1 MMKNVNIFDI
11 FLNLFHFLLKIVE
24 GLLLRFLWLIQ
35 IFVYKILYYPV
46 YPLVYFL
53 RKLIAFLKFTK
64 RYVPLIYRDDI
75 SFSKIDKEYEFL
87 KEYFLHQH
95 DRYINFSGDSGK
107 IINDLMKFKVPMML
121 FEYEKS
127 YVGIVKHENIVGTYH
142 HNYSCYYD
150 KNETGKFDL
159 DFKYFPGKR
168 GDPGEGYKKCWYPQ
182 HNSWDN
188 YPSLIQLEKHPICD
202 KYYVAGDGNHRV
214 MSSKIK
220 DDAPPYVYAKISKL
234 KWKLEGLFIFFICS
248 FCFYEYEIEIIKS
261 DIEHNSFI
269 YLAIKETQYSSK
281 IRLKIKID
289 QNGLILLDQNDFQ
302 NKLRFSSVFKTK
314 LKNFPDPNWWVR
326 SIFLNT
332 NGTFP
337 GSLN

>member
-1 MMKNVNIFDI
+1 LL
-11 FLNLFHFLLKIVE
+11 FLKILHFLLKLVE
-24 GLLLRFLWLIQ
+24 GILLRFLWIIQ
-35 IFVYKILYYPV
+35 IFVYRILYYPI
-46 YPLVYFL
+46 YPFVFFL
-53 RKLIAFLKFTK
+53 RKLIVLLKFTR

-87 KEYFLHQH
+87 KEFFLHQQ
-95 DRYINFSGDSGK
+95 DRYINLSGDSGK
-107 IINDLMKFKVPMML
+107 IIKDLMKFKFQMML

-127 YVGIVKHENIVGTYH
+127 YVGIVKHKNIVGTYH
-142 HNYSCYYD
+142 SDYSFYYA
-150 KNETGKFDL
+150 KNETGIFDL

-168 GDPGEGYKKCWYPQ
+168 GDPGEGYKKCWYSQ
-182 HNSWDN
+182 HNSLDN
-188 YPSLIQLEKHPICD
+188 CPSLIQLEKHPICD
-202 KYYVAGDGNHRV
+202 KYYVAGDGNYRV

-220 DDAPPYVYAKISKL
+220 DDAPPNVYAKISKL
-234 KWKLEGLFIFFICS
+234 KWKLEGFFIFFICS
-248 FCFYEYEIEIIKS
+248 FCFYEYEIE
-261 DIEHNSFI
+261 HNSYI

-281 IRLKIKID
+281 IRLKIRID
-289 QNGLILLDQNDFQ
+289 RNGLILLDQNDFQ

-332 NGTFP
+332 NGTFL